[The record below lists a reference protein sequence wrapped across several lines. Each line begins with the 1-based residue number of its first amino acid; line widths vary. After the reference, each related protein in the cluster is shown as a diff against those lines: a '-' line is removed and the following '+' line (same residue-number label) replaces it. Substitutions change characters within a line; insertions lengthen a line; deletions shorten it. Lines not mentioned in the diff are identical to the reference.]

1 MCEDSGTHVEVESVA
16 SIRVPE
22 KPTKFLYQVLAV
34 RTRQAPG
41 TNRLERNL
49 LALVLLRYG
58 GILTV
63 TRPAESSAPPVA
75 PLDGAWPEDVGLE
88 GLNGNS

>member
-22 KPTKFLYQVLAV
+22 KPTRFLYEVLAV

-41 TNRLERNL
+41 PSRLERNL

-63 TRPAESSAPPVA
+63 TRPAESSVA